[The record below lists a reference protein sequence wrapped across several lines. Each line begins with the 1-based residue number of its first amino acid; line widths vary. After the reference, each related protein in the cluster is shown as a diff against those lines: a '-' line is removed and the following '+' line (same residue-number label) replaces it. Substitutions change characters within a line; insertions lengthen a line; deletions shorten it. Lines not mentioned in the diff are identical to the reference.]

1 MIIICYSIS
10 KTLSPGL
17 VEPCTPF
24 SIVRFSENNRHK
36 SWAFRAPYKLVFV
49 FTSLLFLVIKRGNG
63 PGSITPFVS
72 SRVMFFCNDNPCRF
86 SPFNSL
92 GNAVWH
98 ETLDITVNKKI
109 MVGGKNKNIGATRTM
124 CLSGSTILIS
134 KISHLS
140 PNPNI
145 MCLYSRAISLLCLS
159 LVFYAYISVYIA

>member
-1 MIIICYSIS
+1 MRYKIFKNILFSNPVITIWLWDEVLIMIVICYSIS
-10 KTLSPGL
+10 KTRSPGF
-17 VEPCTPF
+17 VEPRTQF

-36 SWAFRAPYKLVFV
+36 SWVFRAPYKLVFV

-98 ETLDITVNKKI
+98 ETLNITVNKK
-109 MVGGKNKNIGATRTM
+109 
-124 CLSGSTILIS
+124 
-134 KISHLS
+134 
-140 PNPNI
+140 
-145 MCLYSRAISLLCLS
+145 
-159 LVFYAYISVYIA
+159 

>member
-1 MIIICYSIS
+1 LYAIKYLKNILFSNQFIIIWLWDGLLIMIVICYTIS
-10 KTLSPGL
+10 KTRSPGL

-36 SWAFRAPYKLVFV
+36 SWAFRAPYKLGFV

-98 ETLDITVNKKI
+98 ETLNITVNKKNN
-109 MVGGKNKNIGATRTM
+109 GWGKNKNKGATRV
-124 CLSGSTILIS
+124 
-134 KISHLS
+134 
-140 PNPNI
+140 
-145 MCLYSRAISLLCLS
+145 LCACPGRQ
-159 LVFYAYISVYIA
+159 Y